1 MNREDILKNDK
12 ELLEFYLKFKELYN
26 ILGDAFLE
34 RLNRFTS
41 TNDLFFDRWDKAK
54 KLNFGEN
61 TNIYDNSLVIGN
73 VRVGKECWIGPN
85 TILDGSGNLLI
96 GDFCTISAGVQIYT
110 HDNVKQ
116 TLSSKLLP
124 IEHNSV
130 EIGNNVYIAPNAVIT
145 KGVSIGNNV
154 VIGAFAFVNK
164 NIASNSIVVGQP
176 AKVIGEVIYVENEI
190 KYNYF

>member
-1 MNREDILKNDK
+1 MNREAILQNDK
-12 ELLEFYLKFKELYN
+12 ELLDFYSKFKKLYN
-26 ILGDAFLE
+26 IFGDAFLKDFN
-34 RLNRFTS
+34 RLTS
-41 TNDLFFDRWDKAK
+41 SNDLFFDRWEKAK

-85 TILDGSGNLLI
+85 TILDGSGNLSI

-116 TLSSKLLP
+116 TLSSKQLS

-130 EIGNNVYIAPNAVIT
+130 NIGNNVYIAPNAVIT

-154 VIGAFAFVNK
+154 VIGAFALVNK
-164 NIASNSIVVGQP
+164 NIASNNIAVGQP
-176 AKVIGEVIYVENEI
+176 AKVIGEVMYVENEI